1 MNPQDP
7 SLPLSALIHRPAL
20 VVAPDT
26 AIRTIAQILS
36 SHEVG
41 IVVIEEGGE
50 PVGVVSER
58 DIVRGLA
65 LHDEFGVVG
74 SYLDMTASD
83 VMSDDPIITSGATT
97 VADAMDVMRANGIR
111 HLLVPLPA
119 GHGVVSMRDL
129 A

>member
-1 MNPQDP
+1 MNPRDP
-7 SLPLSALIHRPAL
+7 SLPLSALIDRPAL
-20 VVAPDT
+20 VAAPDT
-26 AIRTIAQILS
+26 PIRTIAQILS

-41 IVVIEEGGE
+41 IVVIEEAGE

-58 DIVRGLA
+58 DLVRGLA

-83 VMSDDPIITSGATT
+83 VMSDEPITTSGTTT
-97 VADAMDVMRANGIR
+97 VAEAMDVMRANGIR
-111 HLLVPLPA
+111 HLLVPLAA

-129 A
+129 V